1 MLGFIVFSLRR
12 AWQGFWRNAVM
23 SLAATATMVLMLLL
37 LAGFWII
44 NTGLLAGLEYTESKV
59 NIVADLFD
67 NVTDRQVDELVRRIE
82 AMPEV
87 SEVDHVTR
95 EEALQRFRTN
105 RRTQSEEDLTRF
117 LDSNPFHASLEISLS
132 DAELYSEVST
142 RLCSAPGPTGRG
154 CMEEPSIQAVKNQK
168 ALVDNVLTVTNFLHT
183 AGLVILIVIGVIV
196 LFIIVNTIR
205 LAVVARA
212 EEIEIMRL
220 VGASD
225 AFIRWPFVFEGAL
238 VGLLGAALA
247 LVLLG
252 AAAEPLGGFM
262 FEFFR
267 VLPLEFGGLAR
278 DVLLLVV
285 GAGVGLGILGSW
297 VSVRT
302 YLIR

>member
-1 MLGFIVFSLRR
+1 MISFVAFSLRR

-44 NTGLLAGLEYTESKV
+44 QTGLLAGLQFTEQKV
-59 NIVADLFD
+59 EVVGYLQPNAQNDQIARL
-67 NVTDRQVDELVRRIE
+67 QAEIA

-87 SEVDHVTR
+87 ASVVHVSR
-95 EEALQRFRTN
+95 DEALERFRASMAAQG
-105 RRTQSEEDLTRF
+105 REDLTRY
-117 LDSNPFHASLEISLS
+117 LDTNPLYASLE
-132 DAELYSEVST
+132 
-142 RLCSAPGPTGRG
+142 
-154 CMEEPSIQAVKNQK
+154 VK
-168 ALVDNVLTVTNFLHT
+168 LVDPTNVRAVGDALRADPNVRNVINIEDLVDRVVTVTNVLRT
-183 AGLVILIVIGVIV
+183 AGTVILIVVGIIV

-225 AFIRWPFVFEGAL
+225 AFIRWPFVFEGAF
-238 VGLLGAALA
+238 VGLLGALLA
-247 LVLLG
+247 LGVLV
-252 AAAEPLGGFM
+252 AVAEPVGGFM
-262 FEFFR
+262 VDFFR
-267 VLPLEFGGLAR
+267 VLPLQFGSLTR
-278 DVLLLVV
+278 DLVV
-285 GAGVGLGILGSW
+285 LVLGTGVGLGILGSW